1 MLKLITSLV
10 SCVNTKPTDS
20 RPAPVII
27 VGRPDQLKMLTSR
40 VYPNEVKS
48 HLHKSHSQATLRI
61 RFFVIRTNL
70 LCITIK
76 DLVTSIAIIIG
87 M

>member
-1 MLKLITSLV
+1 MMLKLITSLV

-20 RPAPVII
+20 PAPVII
-27 VGRPDQLKMLTSR
+27 VGRHDQLKMLTSR

-48 HLHKSHSQATLRI
+48 YLHKSHSQATLRI
-61 RFFVIRTNL
+61 RFFVVRTNL
-70 LCITIK
+70 VCITIK
-76 DLVTSIAIIIG
+76 DLVTSIAVIIG